1 MIFGQNLSSSQTKK
15 CCSGWTV
22 YMQKS
27 KVSWCLTVFKVCSNF
42 CVWEP
47 FPGQT
52 VLLESLPTSF
62 REGNKFYSNILSRLA
77 ELLQYSGK
85 IRNIKQIFRT
95 SQLIREVHNRQWR
108 LEMRLFVSSPEIVQ
122 NYCFQYGDWKSTY
135 FCKQFNK
142 LQLAYFPL
150 PDFDPLQAYLPWA
163 VAECLRPAKC

>member
-52 VLLESLPTSF
+52 VLLESLSTSF